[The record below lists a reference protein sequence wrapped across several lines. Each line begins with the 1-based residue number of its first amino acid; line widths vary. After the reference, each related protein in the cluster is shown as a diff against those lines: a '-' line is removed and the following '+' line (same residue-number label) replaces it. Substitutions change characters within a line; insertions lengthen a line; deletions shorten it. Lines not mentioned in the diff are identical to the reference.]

1 MSTGSQ
7 LTSSSTC
14 SLDAQSID
22 ELKGGEEDPM
32 KRNLRARI
40 CIIAMLLAFV
50 TPEMLGAQRPNI
62 RQAARIGFPM
72 PDFEL
77 PSYQGDTVS
86 LSQFRGKNI
95 LLLFPRGRYENQ
107 WCRFCHY
114 QYIELTELDR
124 SRQIRE
130 ELNLEVIQV
139 MPYTKAELDDWVN
152 DFQRNLGE
160 IEAWKYPPN
169 EDELSPGRRAWMET
183 ARETWPNTYDT
194 GSGDVHLPFPILID
208 ADRKVSIGL
217 ELFRTEWNVSRVEQ
231 NVPTIFIID
240 GNGVVRF
247 KYVSQSTM
255 DRPSFDYII
264 EFIERMILSEEG

>member
-1 MSTGSQ
+1 
-7 LTSSSTC
+7 
-14 SLDAQSID
+14 
-22 ELKGGEEDPM
+22 M
-32 KRNLRARI
+32 KRNLRTRI
-40 CIIAMLLAFV
+40 CVTAMLLALV
-50 TPEMLGAQRPNI
+50 APEMLAAQRPSI
-62 RQAARIGFPM
+62 TQAARIGYPM

-114 QYIELTELDR
+114 QYIELVELEE
-124 SRQIRE
+124 SRRIRE
-130 ELNLEVIQV
+130 ALNLEIIQV
-139 MPYTKAELDDWVN
+139 MPYTKEELDDWVN
-152 DFQRNLGE
+152 DFGRNLGE

-169 EDELSPGRRAWMET
+169 EAELNPARRAWMET
-183 ARETWPNTYDT
+183 ARQTWPNTYDT
-194 GSGDVHLPFPILID
+194 GSGEPDLPFPILID

-217 ELFRTEWNVSRVEQ
+217 ELFRTEWNLSRVEQ
-231 NVPTIFIID
+231 NIPTIFIID
-240 GNGVVRF
+240 GHGIVRF

-264 EFIERMILSEEG
+264 KFIERMILSEEA